1 MGGVGEGGEGRK
13 EILPGGEALRRGRE
27 GGRGGDGRGEGGE
40 GRGRRKFYL
49 GGGIDPNCI
58 DPNEGEALRRGSTSN
73 LGGWHPL
80 ASCSADYGGAGG
92 GRDMAGGTWRAGEAT
107 MT

>member
-1 MGGVGEGGEGRK
+1 M
-13 EILPGGEALRRGRE
+13 
-27 GGRGGDGRGEGGE
+27 
-40 GRGRRKFYL
+40 

-80 ASCSADYGGAGG
+80 ASCSADYGGGGG
-92 GRDMAGGTWRAGEAT
+92 GREGHGGRDAAGRRSHHDVTCYHFSKY
-107 MT
+107 

>member
-1 MGGVGEGGEGRK
+1 MIPNE
-13 EILPGGEALRRGRE
+13 GEALRRGRE
-27 GGRGGDGRGEGGE
+27 GGDGRGEGGE

-73 LGGWHPL
+73 LGGWHPF
-80 ASCSADYGGAGG
+80 ASCSADYGAGG
-92 GRDMAGGTWRAGEAT
+92 GRDTAGGTWRVGEAT